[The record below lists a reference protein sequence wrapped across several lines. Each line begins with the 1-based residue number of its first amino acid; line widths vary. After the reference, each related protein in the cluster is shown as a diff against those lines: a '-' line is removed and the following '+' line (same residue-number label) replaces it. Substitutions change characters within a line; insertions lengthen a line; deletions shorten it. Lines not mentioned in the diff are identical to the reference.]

1 MKRKQY
7 IYDFQ
12 QYGTIKSFSENIY
25 TDENNIDEAEMD
37 QRICLKIQ
45 QNLVI
50 NLDQEHQ
57 TVNIKGYN
65 FEGLKV

>member
-50 NLDQEHQ
+50 DLDQEHQ
-57 TVNIKGYN
+57 MVNIKGYN

>member
-12 QYGTIKSFSENIY
+12 QYGTIKFFSENIY

-37 QRICLKIQ
+37 QRICLKIY

-50 NLDQEHQ
+50 DLDQEHQ

>member
-37 QRICLKIQ
+37 QRICLKI
-45 QNLVI
+45 
-50 NLDQEHQ
+50 
-57 TVNIKGYN
+57 
-65 FEGLKV
+65 

>member
-50 NLDQEHQ
+50 DLDQEHQ

>member
-50 NLDQEHQ
+50 DLDQERQ

>member
-50 NLDQEHQ
+50 DLDQEHQ
-57 TVNIKGYN
+57 TVNIKRI
-65 FEGLKV
+65 